1 MFAYSK
7 NLENAVAI
15 VCAFVSN
22 NTTPAFEL
30 PRLIRT
36 TFRSL
41 NNFPANEAWA
51 APVAG
56 PSHALQQTV
65 FDDFIICLE
74 DGKRFRSLKRHL
86 WTSFGLSPDAYR
98 RKWGLPAT
106 YPMSAPA
113 FSRRRSAAAK
123 SNQLGRHPRDG
134 KARRHA

>member
-41 NNFPANEAWA
+41 NDFPAKAA
-51 APVAG
+51 STAPVA
-56 PSHALQQTV
+56 SQSLALPQTV

-98 RKWGLPAT
+98 RKWGLPAN

-123 SNQLGRHPRDG
+123 SNQLGRHRRDG
-134 KARRHA
+134 EARPHA